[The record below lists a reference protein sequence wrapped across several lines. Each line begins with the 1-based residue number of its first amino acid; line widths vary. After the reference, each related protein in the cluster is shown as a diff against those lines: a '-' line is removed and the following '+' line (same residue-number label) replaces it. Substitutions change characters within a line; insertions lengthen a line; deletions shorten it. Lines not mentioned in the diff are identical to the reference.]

1 MDEMVVRWHCKRCTH
16 LHDAVV
22 GSFTCAVCGTDH
34 SQDEDV
40 LNTISLLAKTP
51 PPPPP
56 SPPAPPLSPP
66 PPPPPSPPPPH
77 FLLHHHLHLPLHDRQ
92 KSSSSS
98 NVPPEDCQVFPKQVD
113 KNYLREYY
121 RHNLTKWVPLD
132 LQVPMEVVHFIVHQ
146 IEESFNIGD
155 ILRKLVAAR
164 RVEDGWDDWD

>member
-66 PPPPPSPPPPH
+66 PPPPSSRPSSRLSSRPAKVVVLEQCPPPAEC
-77 FLLHHHLHLPLHDRQ
+77 
-92 KSSSSS
+92 K
-98 NVPPEDCQVFPKQVD
+98 EFPKKGD